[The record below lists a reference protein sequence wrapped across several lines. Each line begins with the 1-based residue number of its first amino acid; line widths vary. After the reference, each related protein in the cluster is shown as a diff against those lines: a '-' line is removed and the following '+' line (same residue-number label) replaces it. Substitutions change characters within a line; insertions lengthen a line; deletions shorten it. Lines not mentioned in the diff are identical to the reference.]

1 MQTKR
6 FEFIRLIDRAL
17 EIAEQVRE
25 GNQVEQLRNLIGV
38 LQAIKN
44 QVVEGQLETSQGIS
58 TLGLSREVADWI
70 DSLDSPLLKAV
81 GAIEQY
87 NQMHYDRWPFNLI

>member
-6 FEFIRLIDRAL
+6 FEFIRLIDHAI

-25 GNQVEQLRNLIGV
+25 SNQVEQLHNLMGI
-38 LQAIKN
+38 LQALKN
-44 QVVEGQLETSQGIS
+44 QVVEGQLEPSQGIA

-87 NQMHYDRWPFNLI
+87 YQMHYDR

>member
-87 NQMHYDRWPFNLI
+87 HQMHYDR